1 MQTFYISKKINF
13 LSEGVDKQN
22 LIISVCEKI
31 KAYMLNHNYIEANS
45 EDDKIDF
52 VFSVGG
58 DGTMIHTMNEFL
70 NKDSV
75 VIGINAGNVGFLTP
89 YTIEDVFNE
98 DVFSFIHNESYRIE
112 DRSIL
117 QYEYNGKI
125 VNSVNEYAFTSNHPN
140 YTIDFNISIQNKG
153 HTSKAGHYKSNTLLI
168 SGPCGSTA
176 YNMNAGGSIIDPSVS
191 VMQILLVAPTTLGI
205 RPMIINSNSKII
217 LRPASQI
224 EVFTDGFSSDIIE
237 PYSTITI
244 SMKEKQSK
252 LLVPDNW
259 NFYSV
264 LSKKL
269 LWNNGRDV

>member
-13 LSEGVDKQN
+13 NSEGKDKQN
-22 LIISVCEKI
+22 VINSVCEKI
-31 KAYMLNHNYIEANS
+31 KNHMQANNYQMADIN
-45 EDDKIDF
+45 DDKIDF

-70 NKDSV
+70 EKDSLI
-75 VIGINAGNVGFLTP
+75 IGINAGNVGFLTP
-89 YTIEDVFNE
+89 YTIEEVFNE
-98 DVFSFIHNESYRIE
+98 EVFSFINDKSYRIE
-112 DRSIL
+112 ERSIL
-117 QYEYNGKI
+117 QYEYNGKT

-140 YTIDFNISIQNKG
+140 YTIDFNISIETKG
-153 HTSKAGHYKSNTLLI
+153 HISKAGHYKSNTLLI

-217 LRPASQI
+217 LRPVSKI
-224 EVFTDGFSSDIIE
+224 EVFTDGFSTDIIE
-237 PYSTITI
+237 PYEKIIIST
-244 SMKEKQSK
+244 KQKQSK
-252 LLVPDNW
+252 LLVPENW